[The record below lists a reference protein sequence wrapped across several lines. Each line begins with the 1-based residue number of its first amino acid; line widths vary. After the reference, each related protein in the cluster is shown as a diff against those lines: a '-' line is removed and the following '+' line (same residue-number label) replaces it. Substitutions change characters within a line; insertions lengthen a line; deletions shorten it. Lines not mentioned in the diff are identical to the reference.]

1 MLELRT
7 DPAHDNFEV
16 RHFAVQDGIN
26 TLFSVDLV
34 VVCENP
40 AVDFEATIGAK
51 ASFRISGAG
60 EGSSQRPGLRPAEP
74 GSTPGP
80 GAIEGESDLE
90 DGTARTWSGV
100 IADIAH
106 LHAPD
111 TGLSTY
117 GIRIAPMLWLLTQ
130 RTNCRAYQE
139 KSDLEVVL
147 ELLREWGLT
156 VESRCQDTYKPRKYR
171 LQYQESDFAFVS
183 RLLEEAGINYMLEP
197 RGDEMV
203 IVLSDAPER
212 GPRRREALQHID
224 DVSTAPPQTNDGGDP
239 LTPARGYFA
248 TGFRATRRIRPG
260 VSTFANHDPR
270 RANHPLLLAT
280 ATSGQH
286 PVEARLE
293 AFAYT
298 PGAFKFGNPGEKDT
312 PAADDRG
319 RVRTDDEKAQAI
331 AAHDAAVR
339 VARSR
344 RYQFASNCLEL
355 GPGTVLT
362 MQNQP
367 AAERAGAMLVTR
379 IDVTGSADTVPH
391 VAVEAASAEA
401 SYRPDRLTPRPTN
414 VGVECAT
421 VVGPEGETIHCDEFG
436 RVRVQF
442 HWDRY
447 GKMNELSSCWVPV
460 NQQWAGEGFGMV
472 HLPRVG
478 HEVIVGFLGGNPEE
492 PVIVGRMFT
501 NLHRPPFTLPAAK
514 NESGIR
520 TKSVPET
527 GGYNLL
533 RFVDTANEELVD
545 ARAEKDSRNRV
556 NHDKA
561 LSVGHDR
568 LMEIANDDT
577 ERVGGTQRE
586 WVGKDQLTRVTDN
599 ALSVVGKDRTLKTA
613 EGMSS
618 LAKAHFIVADD
629 SIDISVGSSSIHMD
643 RNLIRIRARH
653 VKYDKE
659 DPQHHFGSPG
669 KWHTG
674 VSFEPGPELPP
685 MPGAGTT

>member
-1 MLELRT
+1 MTQTPLQLHRSKLELRT
-7 DPAHDNFEV
+7 DPAHDDFDV
-16 RHFAVQDGIN
+16 RHYAVQDGIN

-34 VVCENP
+34 VVSENP

-51 ASFRISGAG
+51 ASFRIG
-60 EGSSQRPGLRPAEP
+60 EP
-74 GSTPGP
+74 G
-80 GAIEGESDLE
+80 LE

-147 ELLREWGLT
+147 ELLGEWGLT
-156 VESRCQDTYKPRKYR
+156 TESRCQDTYKPRKYR

-183 RLLEEAGINYMLEP
+183 RLLEDAGINYMLEP
-197 RGDEMV
+197 RGGDTV

-224 DVSTAPPQTNDGGDP
+224 DVSSAPGQ
-239 LTPARGYFA
+239 FA

-260 VSTFANHDPR
+260 VSTFADHDPR
-270 RANHPLLLAT
+270 RANRPLLGT
-280 ATSGQH
+280 ATSGPH

-298 PGAFKFGNPGEKDT
+298 PGAFKFGNPGGKDT
-312 PAADDRG
+312 PVADDRG
-319 RVRTDDEKAQAI
+319 RVRTDDDKAQAI
-331 AAHDAAVR
+331 AAHDAAAR

-355 GPGTVLT
+355 GAGTVLT
-362 MQNQP
+362 MENQP

-379 IDVTGSADTVPH
+379 VEVTGSAETVPH

-401 SYRPDRLTPRPTN
+401 SYRPERLTPRPTN
-414 VGVECAT
+414 LGVECAT

-460 NQQWAGEGFGMV
+460 NQQWAGEGFGMM

-501 NLHRPPFTLPAAK
+501 NLHRPPFTLPDAK

-533 RFVDTANEELVD
+533 RFVDTAKEELVE

-568 LMEIANDDT
+568 LMEIENDDT

-586 WVGKDQLTRVTDN
+586 WVGKDQKTRVTDN

-629 SIDISVGSSSIHMD
+629 SIHISVGSSFIHMD
-643 RNLIRIRARH
+643 RSTIRISARL
-653 VKYDKE
+653 VKWDKE
-659 DPQHHFGSPG
+659 DPQHHFGVPG

-674 VSFEPGPELPP
+674 VSFEPGANLPP
-685 MPGAGTT
+685 MPGAGSA

>member
-1 MLELRT
+1 LLSAVTQTPLKLHRPELELRT
-7 DPAHDNFEV
+7 DPAHDSFDV

-51 ASFRISGAG
+51 ASFRISAAG
-60 EGSSQRPGLRPAEP
+60 EG
-74 GSTPGP
+74 
-80 GAIEGESDLE
+80 LE

-147 ELLREWGLT
+147 EMLREWGLT
-156 VESRCQDTYKPRKYR
+156 AESRCEDTYKPRKYR
-171 LQYQESDFAFVS
+171 LQYQESDFAFMS
-183 RLLEEAGINYMLEP
+183 RLLEEAGINYLLEP
-197 RGDEMV
+197 RGGEMV

-212 GPRRREALQHID
+212 GPRRREALQHMD
-224 DVSTAPPQTNDGGDP
+224 DVSLAPPQSDDGGDP
-239 LTPARGYFA
+239 HIPARGYFA

-260 VSTFANHDPR
+260 VSTFADHDPR
-270 RANHPLLLAT
+270 RANRPLLAT
-280 ATSGQH
+280 ATSGPH

-298 PGAFKFGNPGEKDT
+298 PGAFKFGNPGAKDT

-319 RVRTDDEKAQAI
+319 RVRTDDDQAQAI
-331 AAHDAAVR
+331 AAHDAAAR

-344 RYQFASNCLEL
+344 RYQFASNCLDL
-355 GPGTVLT
+355 RAGTVLT

-379 IDVTGSADTVPH
+379 VEVTGSADTVPH

-414 VGVECAT
+414 LGVECAT

-501 NLHRPPFTLPAAK
+501 HLHRPPFTLPDAK

-533 RFVDTANEELVD
+533 RFVDTAKEELVE

-568 LMEIANDDT
+568 LMEIESDDT

-586 WVGKDQLTRVTDN
+586 RVGKDQVTRVTDN
-599 ALSVVGKDRTLKTA
+599 SLSVVGKDRTLKTA

-618 LAKAHFIVADD
+618 HAKAHFVVAED
-629 SIDISVGSSSIHMD
+629 SIDISVGSSYIHMD
-643 RNLIRIRARH
+643 RNEIHICATLLIRH
-653 VKYDKE
+653 NE
-659 DPQHHFGSPG
+659 DPEHHFGIPG

-674 VSFEPGPELPP
+674 VSFEPGPNLPP
-685 MPGAGTT
+685 MPDLPSVPGMPGAAPK

>member
-1 MLELRT
+1 MLSAVTQEPLELHRSVLELRT
-7 DPAHDNFEV
+7 DPAHDNFDV

-60 EGSSQRPGLRPAEP
+60 EAHDAAGGD
-74 GSTPGP
+74 
-80 GAIEGESDLE
+80 SDLE
-90 DGTARTWSGV
+90 SGTARTWSGV

-156 VESRCQDTYKPRKYR
+156 VESRCEDTYKPRKYR

-224 DVSTAPPQTNDGGDP
+224 DVSSAAGQ
-239 LTPARGYFA
+239 FA

-260 VSTFANHDPR
+260 VSTFADHDPR
-270 RANHPLLLAT
+270 RANTPLLAT
-280 ATSGQH
+280 ATSGPH
-286 PVEARLE
+286 PVEAQLE

-319 RVRTDDEKAQAI
+319 RVRTDDDKAQAI

-344 RYQFASNCLEL
+344 RYQFASNCLDL
-355 GPGTVLT
+355 GAGTVLT

-379 IDVTGSADTVPH
+379 IEVTGSTDTVPH

-478 HEVIVGFLGGNPEE
+478 QEVIVGFLGGNPEE

-501 NLHRPPFTLPAAK
+501 NLNRPPFTLPGAK

-533 RFVDTANEELVD
+533 RFVDTAHEELVE

-586 WVGKDQLTRVTDN
+586 RVGKDQLTRVTDN

-629 SIDISVGSSSIHMD
+629 SIHISVGSSFIHMD
-643 RNLIRIRARH
+643 RNTIQISAQL
-653 VKYDKE
+653 VKYEKE
-659 DPQHHFGSPG
+659 DPQHHFRVPG
-669 KWHTG
+669 KWQTG
-674 VSFEPGPELPP
+674 VSFEPGPDLPP
-685 MPGAGTT
+685 VPEAAPK

>member
-1 MLELRT
+1 MLSAVTQAPLKLHRSKLELRT
-7 DPAHDNFEV
+7 DPAHDNFDV
-16 RHFAVQDGIN
+16 RHYAVQDGIN

-60 EGSSQRPGLRPAEP
+60 EGL
-74 GSTPGP
+74 
-80 GAIEGESDLE
+80 GAIGGESGLE

-130 RTNCRAYQE
+130 RTNCRAYQQ

-147 ELLREWGLT
+147 EMLREWGLPA
-156 VESRCQDTYKPRKYR
+156 ESRCVDTYKPRKYR

-183 RLLEEAGINYMLEP
+183 RLLEEAGINYMLES
-197 RGDEMV
+197 RGGEMV

-212 GPRRREALQHID
+212 GPRRREALQHVED
-224 DVSTAPPQTNDGGDP
+224 LSLAPPQFNDGGDP
-239 LTPARGYFA
+239 HTPAQNSFA

-260 VSTFANHDPR
+260 VSTFTDHDPR

-280 ATSGQH
+280 ATSGSH

-319 RVRTDDEKAQAI
+319 RVRTDDDKAQAI

-344 RYQFASNCLEL
+344 RYQFASNCLDL
-355 GPGTVLT
+355 GAGTVLT

-379 IDVTGSADTVPH
+379 IEVTGSWETVPH

-414 VGVECAT
+414 LGVECAT

-472 HLPRVG
+472 HLPRIG
-478 HEVIVGFLGGNPEE
+478 QEVIVAFLGGNPEE

-501 NLHRPPFTLPAAK
+501 NLNRPPFTLPEAK

-568 LMEIANDDT
+568 LMEIENDDT

-586 WVGKDQLTRVTDN
+586 WVGKDQVTRVTDN
-599 ALSVVGKDRTLKTA
+599 SLSTVGKDRTLKTG

-618 LAKAHFIVADD
+618 LAKAHFIVAED
-629 SIDISVGSSSIHMD
+629 SIDISVGSSFIHVD
-643 RNLIRIRARH
+643 RHLIQISAEL
-653 VKYDKE
+653 VKYEKE
-659 DPQHHFGSPG
+659 DPQHHNGIPG
-669 KWHTG
+669 KWQTG
-674 VSFEPGPELPP
+674 VSFEPGPDLPA
-685 MPGAGTT
+685 MPKATST

>member
-1 MLELRT
+1 MTQTPLKLHRPELELRT
-7 DPAHDNFEV
+7 DPAHDSFDV

-60 EGSSQRPGLRPAEP
+60 EG
-74 GSTPGP
+74 P
-80 GAIEGESDLE
+80 GAIGGESGQE
-90 DGTARTWSGV
+90 DGTGRTWSGV

-147 ELLREWGLT
+147 EILREWGLT
-156 VESRCQDTYKPRKYR
+156 AESRCEDTYKPRKYR
-171 LQYQESDFAFVS
+171 LQYQESDFAFMS

-197 RGDEMV
+197 RGGEMV

-212 GPRRREALQHID
+212 GPRLQSALQHMD
-224 DVSTAPPQTNDGGDP
+224 DVSSAPPQSNDGGDL
-239 LTPARGYFA
+239 LTPDQGYFA

-260 VSTFANHDPR
+260 VSTFADHDPR
-270 RANHPLLLAT
+270 RANSPLLAT
-280 ATSGQH
+280 ATSGPH

-319 RVRTDDEKAQAI
+319 RVRTDDDKARAI

-379 IDVTGSADTVPH
+379 IEVTGSADTVPH

-414 VGVECAT
+414 LGVECAT

-460 NQQWAGEGFGMV
+460 NQQWAGEGFGMM

-501 NLHRPPFTLPAAK
+501 NLHRPPFTLPDAK

-533 RFVDTANEELVD
+533 RFVDTAKEELVD

-561 LSVGHDR
+561 LSVGNDR
-568 LMEIANDDT
+568 LMEIENDDA

-618 LAKAHFIVADD
+618 LAKAHFIVAED
-629 SIDISVGSSSIHMD
+629 SIDISVGSSFIHMD
-643 RNLIRIRARH
+643 RNLIRISARL
-653 VKYDKE
+653 VRYEKE
-659 DPQHHFGSPG
+659 DPQHHFGIAG

-674 VSFEPGPELPP
+674 VSLEPGPDLPA
-685 MPGAGTT
+685 MPKAIPT

>member
-1 MLELRT
+1 MTQTPLKLNRPKLELRT
-7 DPAHDNFEV
+7 DPAHDAFDV
-16 RHFAVQDGIN
+16 RHFAVHDGIN

-34 VVCENP
+34 VVCQNP

-51 ASFRISGAG
+51 ASFRVGGAG
-60 EGSSQRPGLRPAEP
+60 DGDAGV
-74 GSTPGP
+74 
-80 GAIEGESDLE
+80 E
-90 DGTARTWSGV
+90 DGTSRTWSGV

-106 LHAPD
+106 LHAQD
-111 TGLSTY
+111 DGLSTY
-117 GIRIAPMLWLLTQ
+117 GIRVAPMLWLLTQ

-156 VESRCQDTYKPRKYR
+156 VESRCEDTYKPRKYR
-171 LQYQESDFAFVS
+171 LQYQESDFAFMS

-197 RGDEMV
+197 RDGDMV
-203 IVLSDAPER
+203 VVLSDSPER
-212 GPRRREALQHID
+212 GQRRKEPLQHID
-224 DVSTAPPQTNDGGDP
+224 DASMAPTQSSDGGD
-239 LTPARGYFA
+239 TPAHGYFA
-248 TGFRATRRIRPG
+248 TGFRATRRLRPG
-260 VSTFANHDPR
+260 VSTFADHDPR
-270 RANHPLLLAT
+270 RPNRPLLGT
-280 ATSGQH
+280 ASAGPH
-286 PVEARLE
+286 PVEAKLE

-298 PGAFKFGNPGEKDT
+298 PGAFKFGNPGDKDT

-319 RVRTDDEKAQAI
+319 RVRTDDDKAQAI
-331 AAHDAAVR
+331 AAHDAAAR

-344 RYQFASNCLEL
+344 HYQFASNCLEL
-355 GPGTVLT
+355 GAGTVLT

-379 IDVTGSADTVPH
+379 IDVTGSSDTVTH
-391 VAVEAASAEA
+391 VAVEAASADA

-414 VGVECAT
+414 LGVECAT

-447 GKMNELSSCWVPV
+447 GQMNELSSCWVPV
-460 NQQWAGEGFGMV
+460 NQQWAGEGFGVV

-501 NLHRPPFTLPAAK
+501 NLHRPPFTLPEAK

-533 RFVDTANEELVD
+533 RFVDTAKEELVE
-545 ARAEKDSRNRV
+545 ARAEKDSKNRV
-556 NHDKA
+556 NNDKA

-568 LMEIANDDT
+568 QMEIANDDT
-577 ERVGGTQRE
+577 EHVGGTQRE
-586 WVGKDQLTRVTDN
+586 WVGKDQTTRVTDN
-599 ALSVVGKDRTLKTA
+599 SLSVVGKDRTLKTA

-629 SIDISVGSSSIHMD
+629 SIDISVGTSFIHME
-643 RNLIRIRARH
+643 RGLIHISAEH
-653 VKYDKE
+653 VVYQKE
-659 DPQHHFGSPG
+659 DPQHHFGEPG
-669 KWHTG
+669 KWQTG
-674 VSFEPGPELPP
+674 VSFEPGPDLPAMP
-685 MPGAGTT
+685 AMPGAAPTST

>member
-1 MLELRT
+1 MLSAVTQEPLNLHRSHLELRT
-7 DPAHDNFEV
+7 DPAHDNFDV

-34 VVCENP
+34 VVSENP

-60 EGSSQRPGLRPAEP
+60 EAPDAIGGEPGL
-74 GSTPGP
+74 
-80 GAIEGESDLE
+80 ES
-90 DGTARTWSGV
+90 GTTRTWSGV
-100 IADIAH
+100 IADITQ

-156 VESRCQDTYKPRKYR
+156 VESRCEDTYKPRKYR
-171 LQYQESDFAFVS
+171 LQYQESDFAFMS

-197 RGDEMV
+197 RDGEMV

-212 GPRRREALQHID
+212 GPRRREALQHIE
-224 DVSTAPPQTNDGGDP
+224 DVSSAPGP
-239 LTPARGYFA
+239 FA

-260 VSTFANHDPR
+260 VSTFADHDPR
-270 RANHPLLLAT
+270 RANQPPLLAT
-280 ATSGQH
+280 ATSGAH
-286 PVEARLE
+286 PVEAQLE

-319 RVRTDDEKAQAI
+319 RVRTDDDKARAI
-331 AAHDAAVR
+331 AAHDAAAR

-344 RYQFASNCLEL
+344 RYQFASNCLDL

-362 MQNQP
+362 MENQP

-379 IDVTGSADTVPH
+379 IEVTGSTDTVPH
-391 VAVEAASAEA
+391 VAAEAASAEA

-460 NQQWAGEGFGMV
+460 NQQWAGEGFGTM

-501 NLHRPPFTLPAAK
+501 NLHRPPFTLPGAK

-533 RFVDTANEELVD
+533 RFVDTANEELVE
-545 ARAEKDSRNRV
+545 ARAEKDSKNRV

-618 LAKAHFIVADD
+618 LAKAHFIVAED
-629 SIDISVGSSSIHMD
+629 SIHIAVGSSFIHMD
-643 RNLIRIRARH
+643 RNLIRISARL
-653 VKYDKE
+653 VKWDKE
-659 DPQHHFGSPG
+659 DPQHHYGIPG

-674 VSFEPGPELPP
+674 VSFEPGPDLPA
-685 MPGAGTT
+685 MPKATPT